1 MSLPHR
7 CVQSLEWFKLD
18 EKLSSDPG
26 WYPAVYPLPTGLDVT
41 CTIAD
46 LHQKTSSEILYK
58 KEISSSCSVAC
69 GTGTRTITT
78 ITCSNQLRNGECAYT
93 PEYSVM
99 EVECTEEECP
109 GKYGQWLEW
118 SPCTKSCTTGK
129 EKAMK
134 TRTRSCI
141 GKKCEDDCNGGTIG
155 KK

>member
-1 MSLPHR
+1 MP
-7 CVQSLEWFKLD
+7 
-18 EKLSSDPG
+18 
-26 WYPAVYPLPTGLDVT
+26 
-41 CTIAD
+41 
-46 LHQKTSSEILYK
+46 QKTSSEILYK

-78 ITCSNQLRNGECAYT
+78 ITCSNQLKNGECAYT
-93 PEYSVM
+93 PEYNVM